1 MTGGTINML
10 KSKCKFCDN
19 NKAVHYA
26 ANNLISLTV
35 AMATLNVVCEGCN
48 NYSLYKPKIPDKD
61 SACASCS
68 KYKKCLYLDKG
79 HIKQCNI
86 KK

>member
-1 MTGGTINML
+1 ML

-19 NKAVHYA
+19 NKALHEAV
-26 ANNLISLTV
+26 NNLITISEAVKLYNE
-35 AMATLNVVCEGCN
+35 ACGECKNHK
-48 NYSLYKPKIPDKD
+48 LYKLRVPDKD
-61 SACASCS
+61 SACASCG
-68 KYKKCLYLDKG
+68 KYKKCHYLDKG